1 MNISKKYIHKTFRT
15 QNVQL
20 NQKAL
25 SVIEKHLKDK
35 IMDMAVNC
43 RKGNVKRLTPD
54 LLFIAFNKY

>member
-1 MNISKKYIHKTFRT
+1 MHISKKYIHKTFRT
-15 QNVQL
+15 QDVQL
-20 NQKAL
+20 NKKAL
-25 SVIEKHLKDK
+25 NVIEKHLKDK